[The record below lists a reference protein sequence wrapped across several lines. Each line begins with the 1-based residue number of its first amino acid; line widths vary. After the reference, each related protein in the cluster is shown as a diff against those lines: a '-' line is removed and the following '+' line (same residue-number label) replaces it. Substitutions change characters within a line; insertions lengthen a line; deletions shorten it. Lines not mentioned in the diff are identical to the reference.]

1 MKMRQRANS
10 CRVAGT
16 VVSGN
21 QLEGGDPEDGA
32 SNLVQLMVWARQM
45 GRYQLR
51 LGGYFILVLDMLE
64 DSIAAGGEAGLHVLL
79 YALREPVPGL
89 CVIITAGLGLGSV
102 DTAIRDRQ
110 GLIVAWPT
118 FLTFTK
124 SYAPCVLIQSGF
136 SHPSGASLRETQ
148 TIVCVDRHPRPL
160 PAA

>member
-64 DSIAAGGEAGLHVLL
+64 DSIAAGCLL
-79 YALREPVPGL
+79 Y
-89 CVIITAGLGLGSV
+89 TS
-102 DTAIRDRQ
+102 D
-110 GLIVAWPT
+110 
-118 FLTFTK
+118 
-124 SYAPCVLIQSGF
+124 
-136 SHPSGASLRETQ
+136 
-148 TIVCVDRHPRPL
+148 
-160 PAA
+160 AADE